1 MGLFDNIAGKVIGKL
16 GADDSQG
23 AMLQAA
29 LKLFNEH
36 GGLNGILEKFR
47 TNGFAAEAD
56 SWVGTGPNLPLTSAQ
71 VVQALG
77 QPMLD
82 DIAAK
87 VGLPGNEVGSKLA
100 EYLPR
105 VIDKL
110 TPDGTVPR
118 NQAAVML
125 QAMSLFRA

>member
-36 GGLNGILEKFR
+36 GGLNGILDKFR
-47 TNGFAAEAD
+47 ANGFAAEAD
-56 SWVGTGPNLPLTSAQ
+56 SWVGTGPNLPLTPAQ
-71 VVQALG
+71 VVQ
-77 QPMLD
+77 
-82 DIAAK
+82 
-87 VGLPGNEVGSKLA
+87 VGSKLA

-125 QAMSLFRA
+125 QAMSLFRS

>member
-47 TNGFAAEAD
+47 ANGLAAEAD
-56 SWVGTGPNLPLTSAQ
+56 SWVGTGPNLPLMPAQ

-82 DIAAK
+82 DIAGK
-87 VGLPGNEVGSKLA
+87 VGLPSAEVGSKLA